1 MLAATDE
8 VVRDGAVSA
17 HTWAACER
25 ELGADSAVLIELVTA
40 IGAWRMIAS
49 ILHSLDV
56 PLEEGVSSWPPE
68 VSRRVGRSAPRGPR
82 RAVGVGGGDLGEC
95 RVPVAPGAPVRA

>member
-1 MLAATDE
+1 MGVPAEDLLGVRDWSAHSSFGRPERAVLAATDE
-8 VVRDGAVSA
+8 VVRNGAVSA

-56 PLEEGVSSWPPE
+56 PLEDGVASWPPE
-68 VSRRVGRSAPRGPR
+68 GQPPSR
-82 RAVGVGGGDLGEC
+82 
-95 RVPVAPGAPVRA
+95 